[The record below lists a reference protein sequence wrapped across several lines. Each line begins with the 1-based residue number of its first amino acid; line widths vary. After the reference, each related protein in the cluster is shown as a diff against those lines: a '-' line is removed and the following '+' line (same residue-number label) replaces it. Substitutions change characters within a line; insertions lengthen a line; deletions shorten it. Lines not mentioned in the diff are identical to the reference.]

1 MNQEFDYFLLLS
13 ALAVVLVIWL
23 LVKVLKQKKPQE
35 TKKAVEERQR
45 KPRARIERISTVKK
59 EQIVKP
65 QAPEVKKKPR
75 VTFFYF
81 TTREGTPFA
90 SLQLSTVGAQPWGN
104 TKINLSDRLQ
114 RFCDRFMKK
123 DDHESLLIHLYAPD
137 TPESE
142 LLAQAFSE
150 KGEAFNDPKPLSL
163 KVSDFPTVSRKS
175 REELKDWTIHLLLH
189 HYREAFYQVSA
200 SEEAQLIKLEHCPQT
215 EIEDSDFS
223 PLALRA
229 VAYLTLLRLL
239 REPDFHKRSVIW
251 NRYWSVVESKGF
263 TYTKTLESSERVV
276 ISQTFVQTQKL
287 PFLLIQTPTSSGECY
302 NALNY

>member
-23 LVKVLKQKKPQE
+23 LVKVLKQKKPAEPKETPHLRQE
-35 TKKAVEERQR
+35 
-45 KPRARIERISTVKK
+45 KPRARIERISTAKRADT
-59 EQIVKP
+59 VKP
-65 QAPEVKKKPR
+65 QREEPEKKPR

-81 TTREGTPFA
+81 TTKEGKPFA
-90 SLQLSTVGAQPWGN
+90 SLQLSTVGAQTWGN
-104 TKINLSDRLQ
+104 TKTVLSDRLQ

-150 KGEAFNDPKPLSL
+150 KGEAFSAAEPIGL
-163 KVSDFPTVSRKS
+163 KVSDFPTVTQST
-175 REELKDWTIHLLLH
+175 REELKGWSLQFLLH
-189 HYREAFYQVSA
+189 HYRRTFYELPA
-200 SEEAQLIKLEHCPQT
+200 SEEAQLIKIENCPQT
-215 EIEDSDFS
+215 IDRQAELSS
-223 PLALRA
+223 RALRA
-229 VAYLTLLRLL
+229 AAYLILSRLL
-239 REPDFHKRSVIW
+239 SEPDFHKRSVIW
-251 NRYWSVVESKGF
+251 NQYWSIIETKDFS
-263 TYTKTLESSERVV
+263 YTQTLESAERLV

-287 PFLLIQTPTSSGECY
+287 PFLLMQTPTSSGECY